1 MTEML
6 ETGKPHTMMN
16 HRRYLIIPCE
26 SMMNYMGLQP
36 SKLVMLID
44 DAYISMIS
52 PMWLVFFQLF
62 ILGDKI
68 RKN

>member
-1 MTEML
+1 
-6 ETGKPHTMMN
+6 
-16 HRRYLIIPCE
+16 
-26 SMMNYMGLQP
+26 MNYMGMQP